1 MKANY
6 IIKNVHRNYVVVLL
20 QSRNSFFE
28 KMISFIANSY
38 LKHLFDLIF

>member
-28 KMISFIANSY
+28 KMISFIDNSY
-38 LKHLFDLIF
+38 LKNFIDLIF